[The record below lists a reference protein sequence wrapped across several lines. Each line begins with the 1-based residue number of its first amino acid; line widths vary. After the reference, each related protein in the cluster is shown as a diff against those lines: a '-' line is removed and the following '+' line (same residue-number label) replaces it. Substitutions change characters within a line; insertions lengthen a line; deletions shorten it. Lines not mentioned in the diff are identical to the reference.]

1 MYMARISSS
10 KQLYNYL
17 FLFVILFL
25 AIFIGYYVGLIK
37 DKKEPFIPA
46 INTLYRP
53 HVRNIKLAVTD
64 KINMAHKHVS
74 LLLKKFKIM

>member
-1 MYMARISSS
+1 MYMAKLIVN
-10 KQLYNYL
+10 KKLYNYL
-17 FLFVILFL
+17 FLFIILFL

-46 INTLYRP
+46 INTIYRP
-53 HVRNIKLAVTD
+53 YVRNIKIAVTD
-64 KINMAHKHVS
+64 KINMAHKHAS